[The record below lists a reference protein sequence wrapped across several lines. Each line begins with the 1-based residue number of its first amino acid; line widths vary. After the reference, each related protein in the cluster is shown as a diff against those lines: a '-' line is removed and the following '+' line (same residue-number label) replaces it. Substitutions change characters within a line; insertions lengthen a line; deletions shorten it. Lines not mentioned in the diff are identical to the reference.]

1 MSAEAKDRG
10 EQDSD
15 LRSAAHRIAFRT
27 FRGAP
32 LRECYTYMPPTG
44 GRDTPLM
51 VLVHG
56 ISRRA
61 VEQVMGFL
69 DEAERLDVALL
80 APVFEKEAY
89 GQYQQVIDRNGTRA
103 DLALIDMMEFLE
115 SEFGLGTQPV
125 HLFGFS
131 GGAQFA
137 HRFAMI
143 YPQRVRSM
151 SIAAAGWYT
160 MPDPRRRYPYGLR
173 THPIPGATFDP
184 SAFLRID
191 RHVFVG
197 TADRSRDEALRR
209 SPRLDQTQGTTRVER
224 AERWAAAMDAASEL
238 FDARPAKS
246 TLTLLKGVGHS
257 FAGSTR
263 RRSLPRRVM
272 ANVFPSQL

>member
-1 MSAEAKDRG
+1 MSTEVRKRVVQVA
-10 EQDSD
+10 D
-15 LRSAAHRIAFRT
+15 LRSATHPIAFRT
-27 FRGAP
+27 FRGSP
-32 LRECYTYMPPTG
+32 LREFYTYLPPTAG
-44 GRDTPLM
+44 PDTPLM

-61 VEQVMGFL
+61 VEQIMGFL
-69 DEAERLDVALL
+69 GEAERLGVALL

-89 GQYQQVIDRNGTRA
+89 GQYQQLIDRDGTRA
-103 DLALIDMMEFLE
+103 DLALIDMMEFVG
-115 SEFGLGTQPV
+115 SEFGFGTQPA

-143 YPQRVRSM
+143 HPQRVRSM
-151 SIAAAGWYT
+151 SVAAAGWYT
-160 MPDPRRRYPYGLR
+160 MPDPRRRYPYGIR

-184 SAFLRID
+184 RAFLRID

-197 TADRSRDEALRR
+197 TADRYRDEALRR

-224 AERWAAAMDAASEL
+224 AERWAAAMDAASDL
-238 FDARPAKS
+238 FDAHPQKS
-246 TLTLLKGVGHS
+246 TLALLNGVGHS

-272 ANVFPSQL
+272 ANVFPPQL